1 VPVNITAAEYR
12 FSPSAFTYQ
21 QGTKIRVS
29 VANGGQIDHSFVLK
43 SPSGSVIMRMQLLPQ
58 QSQTLEAT
66 LTTIGTYAFVCDLS
80 DHVQQGMV
88 GSITVR

>member
-1 VPVNITAAEYR
+1 VPVNITATEYR
-12 FSPSAFTYQ
+12 FSPSAFTFQ

-29 VANGGQIDHSFVLK
+29 VANGGQIDHSFVLRN
-43 SPSGSVIMRMQLLPQ
+43 PAGSVIMRMQLLPQ

-66 LTTIGTYAFVCDLS
+66 LTTTGTYAFVCDLS

-88 GSITVR
+88 GSMTVR